1 MRAIIC
7 PPGEGATIDNP
18 LGGPL
23 TFEVRGDQTN
33 GALTAFES
41 SVAPGE
47 GPPLHVHANEDEILY
62 VSQEAAGCP
71 WQVFVRRRH
80 MAGPETGHPV
90 IGWFGHGGW
99 LGRTKKEA
107 HRDLQRT
114 NAALVMHLRR
124 VGKLTE

>member
-1 MRAIIC
+1 MGRISVNDLKLIIRRTEELLRRA
-7 PPGEGATIDNP
+7 GE
-18 LGGPL
+18 L
-23 TFEVRGDQTN
+23 E
-33 GALTAFES
+33 
-41 SVAPGE
+41 
-47 GPPLHVHANEDEILY
+47 EDEILY
-62 VSQEAAGCP
+62 VSQETAGCP

-80 MAGPETGHPV
+80 MAGPQTGHPV

-114 NAALVMHLRR
+114 NAALFMYLRR